1 MRPSTTLGNS
11 TVSIWTVLPNS
22 GHNNGESFFRL
33 TDHNW
38 SPKVNPEQLNS
49 IANSEQDPQ
58 RSDLAEQDSPETS
71 TEHSEAVV
79 RLYSQHQRWLFVYL
93 TTLVGN
99 PDHAEDLMQ
108 EVCVVMWKEHHRFK
122 LGTNFAAW
130 LSVIAYH
137 QVQKYWRQKK
147 QQRRFLNDAMI
158 EQISER
164 VAEDREGL
172 DFRRQM
178 LRDCIGRLQPS
189 EQQLLTAVYNEQ
201 GTTVREL
208 SRQMERPERSVY
220 KSTARIRR
228 LLFDCIRRKM
238 LAEGMEVVR

>member
-1 MRPSTTLGNS
+1 MKWEQSTKAVAKS
-11 TVSIWTVLPNS
+11 QS
-22 GHNNGESFFRL
+22 GGG
-33 TDHNW
+33 
-38 SPKVNPEQLNS
+38 
-49 IANSEQDPQ
+49 SEP
-58 RSDLAEQDSPETS
+58 TS
-71 TEHSEAVV
+71 ADHSEAVV

-147 QQRRFLNDAMI
+147 QRRKFLNDAMV
-158 EQISER
+158 EQLAER
-164 VAEDREGL
+164 VTEDFDGL
-172 DFRRQM
+172 DLRRQM
-178 LRDCIGRLQPS
+178 LRECVSKLQPND
-189 EQQLLTAVYNEQ
+189 QQLLSAVYNDQ
-201 GTTVREL
+201 KMTVREL
-208 SRQMERPERSVY
+208 SRQMERPERAVY

-228 LLFDCIRRKM
+228 LLFECIRRKM
-238 LAEGMEVVR
+238 LSEGMEVMR

>member
-1 MRPSTTLGNS
+1 VKWEQSTKAVAKS
-11 TVSIWTVLPNS
+11 QS
-22 GHNNGESFFRL
+22 GGG
-33 TDHNW
+33 
-38 SPKVNPEQLNS
+38 
-49 IANSEQDPQ
+49 SEP
-58 RSDLAEQDSPETS
+58 TS
-71 TEHSEAVV
+71 ADHSEAVV

-147 QQRRFLNDAMI
+147 QRRKFLNDAMV
-158 EQISER
+158 EQLAER
-164 VAEDREGL
+164 VTEDFDGL
-172 DFRRQM
+172 DMRRQM
-178 LRDCIGRLQPS
+178 LRECVSKLQPTD
-189 EQQLLTAVYNEQ
+189 QQLLSAVYNDQ
-201 GTTVREL
+201 KMTVREL
-208 SRQMERPERSVY
+208 SRQLERPERALY

-228 LLFDCIRRKM
+228 LLFECIRRKM
-238 LAEGMEVVR
+238 LSEGMEVMR

>member
-1 MRPSTTLGNS
+1 MKWEQSTKAVAKS
-11 TVSIWTVLPNS
+11 QS
-22 GHNNGESFFRL
+22 GGG
-33 TDHNW
+33 
-38 SPKVNPEQLNS
+38 
-49 IANSEQDPQ
+49 SEP
-58 RSDLAEQDSPETS
+58 TS
-71 TEHSEAVV
+71 ADHSEAVV

-147 QQRRFLNDAMI
+147 QRRKFLNDGMV
-158 EQISER
+158 EQLAER
-164 VAEDREGL
+164 VTEDFDGL
-172 DFRRQM
+172 DSRRQM
-178 LRDCIGRLQPS
+178 LRECVSKLQPTD
-189 EQQLLTAVYNEQ
+189 QQLLSAVYNDQ
-201 GTTVREL
+201 KMTVREL
-208 SRQMERPERSVY
+208 SRQMERPERAVY

-228 LLFDCIRRKM
+228 LLFECIRQKM
-238 LAEGMEVVR
+238 LSEGMEVMR